1 MRPGVSKPG
10 DWRAGFHLS
19 GCGEKFQSWKFR
31 KTLRKSARGKWDAC
45 VYKLM
50 QGRKDQ
56 KDGNETRKT
65 GELDGWA
72 LVDDLRTFVE
82 ETELSLPKIANLI
95 GVFSATLSMWV
106 AGTSK
111 PSRTQLLAIKGFL
124 KRRYS

>member
-1 MRPGVSKPG
+1 
-10 DWRAGFHLS
+10 
-19 GCGEKFQSWKFR
+19 
-31 KTLRKSARGKWDAC
+31 
-45 VYKLM
+45 M

-56 KDGNETRKT
+56 KDGNETRNT

-124 KRRYS
+124 ERRYS

>member
-1 MRPGVSKPG
+1 M
-10 DWRAGFHLS
+10 
-19 GCGEKFQSWKFR
+19 
-31 KTLRKSARGKWDAC
+31 
-45 VYKLM
+45 M

-124 KRRYS
+124 ERRYS

>member
-1 MRPGVSKPG
+1 
-10 DWRAGFHLS
+10 
-19 GCGEKFQSWKFR
+19 
-31 KTLRKSARGKWDAC
+31 
-45 VYKLM
+45 LM

-56 KDGNETRKT
+56 KGGNETRKS